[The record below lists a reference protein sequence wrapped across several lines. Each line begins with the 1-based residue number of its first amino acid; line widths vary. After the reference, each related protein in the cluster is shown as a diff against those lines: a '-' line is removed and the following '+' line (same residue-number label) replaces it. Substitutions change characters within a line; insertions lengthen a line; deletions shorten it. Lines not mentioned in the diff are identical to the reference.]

1 MLKFEIRIEENQ
13 VFNSELTENQ
23 FWGFIDS
30 NEICTVQADI
40 EHIQVKDKGYYSL
53 TIVPEHD
60 EEKLEFMKLCSELV
74 EEFELLGY
82 RF

>member
-1 MLKFEIRIEENQ
+1 MLKFEIRIEDKQIIDEEIIND
-13 VFNSELTENQ
+13 Q
-23 FWGFIDS
+23 FWNFIDS
-30 NEICTVQADI
+30 NEICTVQADL
-40 EHIQVKDKGYYSL
+40 EHIQVKDKGYYTL

-60 EEKLEFMKLCSELV
+60 EEKQEFFQLCSNLV